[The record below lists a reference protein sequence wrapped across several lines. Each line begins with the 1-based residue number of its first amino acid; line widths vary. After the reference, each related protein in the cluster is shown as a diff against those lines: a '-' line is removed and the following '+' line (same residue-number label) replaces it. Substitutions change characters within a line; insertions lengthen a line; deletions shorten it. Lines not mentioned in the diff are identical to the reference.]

1 MLFDLQ
7 PELDGRLIQ
16 LRPLRK
22 EDYEVLYAV
31 AADPLIWEQH
41 PVRDRYKQEVFKQF
55 FKRRWSAAEP

>member
-22 EDYEVLYAV
+22 EDTS
-31 AADPLIWEQH
+31 
-41 PVRDRYKQEVFKQF
+41 VFM
-55 FKRRWSAAEP
+55 P

>member
-16 LRPLRK
+16 RRPLRK